1 MVAASTRDW
10 EYSPDDAR
18 HPNLPR
24 RWREQTHMSVH
35 HTNDPAH
42 DTLENAMDD
51 EELSPLDNPLVPDEV
66 KEELLEDV
74 ERRHEA
80 ILDSMRPEGPP

>member
-1 MVAASTRDW
+1 
-10 EYSPDDAR
+10 
-18 HPNLPR
+18 
-24 RWREQTHMSVH
+24 MSVH

-74 ERRHEA
+74 ERRHDA
-80 ILDSMRPEGPP
+80 VLDSMRPEGPP